1 MTRLPVDN
9 TCTYE
14 GAEYECNRDNLVS
27 YMNSEIAA
35 GEVAF
40 TVHTRDFLSESTLVK
55 LIFPPL
61 DHAFLIVS
69 SLQHLIQREVMSE
82 LTGAALH
89 TPLHQGKIYSVLVLT
104 F

>member
-9 TCTYE
+9 TCTYK

-40 TVHTRDFLSESTLVK
+40 TVHTRDFLSETTLVK
-55 LIFPPL
+55 LIFSPL
-61 DHAFLIVS
+61 AHAFLTVS
-69 SLQHLIQREVMSE
+69 SLQHFIQREVMSE
-82 LTGAALH
+82 LTGAALLIL
-89 TPLHQGKIYSVLVLT
+89 LHQGEIYSVLALT
-104 F
+104 I